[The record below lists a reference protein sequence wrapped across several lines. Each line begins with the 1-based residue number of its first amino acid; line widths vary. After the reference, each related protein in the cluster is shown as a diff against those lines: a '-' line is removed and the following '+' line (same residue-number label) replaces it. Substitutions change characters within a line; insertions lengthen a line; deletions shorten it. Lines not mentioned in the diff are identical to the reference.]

1 MKLHYVNTDTINE
14 ILDRWS
20 VTSECGH
27 ITFDNYDDFVSCI
40 EKLTGLI
47 VVGTD
52 E

>member
-1 MKLHYVNTDTINE
+1 MAKHYVNNDTINE

-27 ITFDNYDDFVSCI
+27 IVFDNYDDLVSCI
-40 EKLTGLI
+40 EKLTGLV